1 MAHQRGKITKQDL
14 DKLPK
19 DVISLWD
26 EYIFSK
32 ELKEKYNSHISGL
45 YFLSSWKITRKL
57 AKR

>member
-32 ELKEKYNSHISGL
+32 ELKEKTIPTSLDCIFEVAG
-45 YFLSSWKITRKL
+45 ITRKL

>member
-32 ELKEKYNSHISGL
+32 ELKEKTIPTSLDCIFEVAG
-45 YFLSSWKITRKL
+45 K
-57 AKR
+57 